1 LFRGGC
7 DHLLVSWMTNI
18 RSFVQFI
25 HYEPLQ
31 VITIWD
37 IQSVSVSEKTSFHH
51 LVASI
56 LYPCG
61 FLLQVQGHGL
71 EECFYLL
78 CISDSFLDI
87 HLAGAYYFQVNC
99 FHASTKGIDHPILF
113 SFNMFDF
120 KIKLVEEG
128 HPPSLSGIEIWLV
141 KQISQS
147 IVVCHKYKFSSQ
159 EVMPPHFQGVH
170 YGGQL

>member
-1 LFRGGC
+1 
-7 DHLLVSWMTNI
+7 MTSI
-18 RSFVQFI
+18 GSFVQFI

-37 IQSVSVSEKTSFHH
+37 IQSISVSEQSSFHH
-51 LVASI
+51 MVSSL
-56 LYPCG
+56 LNPCG
-61 FLLQVQGHGL
+61 FLLQVRGHGL
-71 EECFYLL
+71 EECVCLL

-87 HLAGAYYFQVNC
+87 RLAGAYRFQVNC
-99 FHASTKGIDHPILF
+99 FHAFAEGIDHPLF
-113 SFNMFDF
+113 LSLNMFDF

-128 HPPSLSGIEIWLV
+128 HPPSLYGIELWLV

-147 IVVCHKYKFSSQ
+147 TVVCHKYKFSSQ
-159 EVMPPHFQGVH
+159 EVVPPHFQGVH